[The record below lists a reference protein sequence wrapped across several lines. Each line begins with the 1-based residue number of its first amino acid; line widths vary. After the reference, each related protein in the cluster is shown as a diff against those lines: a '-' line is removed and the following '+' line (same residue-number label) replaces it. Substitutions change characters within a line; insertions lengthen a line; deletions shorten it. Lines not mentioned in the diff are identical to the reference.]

1 MMIDIE
7 TPLVTVLVNN
17 FNYETFISQAID
29 SVLNQDYKNIEIIV
43 VDDGS
48 TDGSAKII
56 NSYGQQVIPVFK
68 KNGGQASAFNSGF
81 EKSKGDIVC
90 FLDADDTF
98 ILNKISTLVK
108 IFKEHP
114 DAGWIFHELQY
125 IDKDG
130 EYITE
135 QIEERGV
142 ENKIFK
148 DFRQDIKKIKPM
160 PYFPATTGLSFRAD
174 LLKKIFPVPESFRI
188 SADSFLR
195 FAALCQVP
203 GVLYPENLAT
213 HRQHGKNLYVLNPDM
228 HYFRAEKGIY
238 IAYYLH
244 ERFPDF
250 RAFTNRIFSRSAGQL
265 IALKGLKYIFH
276 HYETRQYLNTFLV
289 KKNASAVE
297 ILDCTLCAILNFYRA
312 KRGKI

>member
-1 MMIDIE
+1 ME
-7 TPLVTVLVNN
+7 TPLVTVLINN
-17 FNYETFISQAID
+17 YNYEKFISQAID

-48 TDGSAKII
+48 TDNSRVIISGYRERIKII
-56 NSYGQQVIPVFK
+56 FK

-81 EKSKGDIVC
+81 EKSTGDIVC

-98 ILNKISTLVK
+98 ILNKISTIVN
-108 IFKEHP
+108 IFKKYP

-130 EYITE
+130 ECITE

-142 ENKIFK
+142 EKMLFI
-148 DFRQDIKKIKPM
+148 DFRQDMKKIKSM
-160 PYFPATTGLSFRAD
+160 PYFPATTGLSFRAN
-174 LLKKIFPVPESFRI
+174 LLKKIFPVPEAFRI

-195 FAALCQVP
+195 FAALCQVS

-213 HRQHGKNLYVLNPDM
+213 HRQHGKNLYVLNPNM

-250 RAFTNRIFSRSAGQL
+250 RAFTNRIYSRSVGQL
-265 IALKGLKYIFH
+265 ISLKGLLYVLD
-276 HYETRQYLNTFLV
+276 HYETRQYLRTFFMR
-289 KKNASAVE
+289 KNMSGIDFFNC
-297 ILDCTLCAILNFYRA
+297 ILCGMLNFYRA
-312 KRGKI
+312 KKGKI